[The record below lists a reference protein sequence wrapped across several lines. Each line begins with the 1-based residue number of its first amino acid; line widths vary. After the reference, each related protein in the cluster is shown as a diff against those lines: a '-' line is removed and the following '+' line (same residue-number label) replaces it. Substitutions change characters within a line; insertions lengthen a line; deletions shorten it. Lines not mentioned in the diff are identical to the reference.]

1 METLCLGEQSLNDSV
16 VTSQV
21 EFQGELL
28 AERNRIIPYQ
38 SIPDKC

>member
-28 AERNRIIPYQ
+28 AEETDIPYQ